1 MDSHV
6 GIDDNNKNNNGRT
19 KAMAA
24 TIPMAGIVVAAAFLS
39 GLLSLIDSY
48 PTAIAQ
54 LAAEPPLL
62 NITGID
68 PNATTGGGGGAQ
80 SSACA
85 PTQTGGGEG
94 ETTTGGAA
102 TTGTNA
108 TSTTTAGGGTGGNQ
122 STTSEVRLH
131 IEEACMALQ
140 AGDTQGVLMH
150 LNLALNALAGGGIR
164 GDNMTS
170 TSSGTTDSTTTGGGG

>member
-1 MDSHV
+1 
-6 GIDDNNKNNNGRT
+6 
-19 KAMAA
+19 
-24 TIPMAGIVVAAAFLS
+24 MAGIVVAAAFLS
-39 GLLSLIDSY
+39 GLLFLIDSY

-54 LAAEPPLL
+54 LAARPPLL

-68 PNATTGGGGGAQ
+68 PNATTSGVDTQ
-80 SSACA
+80 SSSACA
-85 PTQTGGGEG
+85 PTQTVGGR
-94 ETTTGGAA
+94 
-102 TTGTNA
+102 
-108 TSTTTAGGGTGGNQ
+108 GNQ